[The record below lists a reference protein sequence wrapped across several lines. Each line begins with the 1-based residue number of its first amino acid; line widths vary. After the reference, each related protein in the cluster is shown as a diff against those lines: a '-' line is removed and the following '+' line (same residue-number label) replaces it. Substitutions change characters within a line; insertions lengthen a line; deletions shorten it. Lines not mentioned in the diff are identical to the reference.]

1 MNLQNDSSFTEI
13 DYAIE
18 EAQFLAQKERIKY
31 SVVQV
36 SGPAGRRLYA
46 LPTANVVEV
55 SIIETFDPIAGEG
68 E

>member
-1 MNLQNDSSFTEI
+1 MNIDNTTSFTEV
-13 DYAIE
+13 DFAIE

-36 SGPAGRRLYA
+36 SGLAGRRLYA

-55 SIIETFDPIAGEG
+55 SILETFDPLAGESK
-68 E
+68 

>member
-1 MNLQNDSSFTEI
+1 MNFEKDSSFTEV

-46 LPTANVVEV
+46 LPTAIVVEV
-55 SIIETFDPIAGEG
+55 SILETFDPHAGES

>member
-1 MNLQNDSSFTEI
+1 MNFENDSSFTEV

-18 EAQFLAQKERIKY
+18 EAQFLAQKEGIKY

-46 LPTANVVEV
+46 LPTAHVVEV
-55 SIIETFDPIAGEG
+55 SILGTFDPLAGENK
-68 E
+68 